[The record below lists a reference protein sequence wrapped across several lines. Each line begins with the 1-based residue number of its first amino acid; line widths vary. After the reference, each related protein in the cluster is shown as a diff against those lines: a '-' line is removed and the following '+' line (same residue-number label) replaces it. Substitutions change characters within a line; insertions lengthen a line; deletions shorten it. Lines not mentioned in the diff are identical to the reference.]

1 MELRLMELR
10 KRAGYRNR
18 DEFARVLGINK
29 HTYRS
34 WETGAA
40 MMSLSQAY
48 DVALALG
55 CTLNDL
61 VGMDSPV
68 RHYLDPRQAELNRC
82 WESLDPER
90 QDRIIANAQDMEVAK
105 RGESATSGQK
115 AQKTQALG

>member
-18 DEFARVLGINK
+18 DEFAQVIGVNK

-61 VGMDSPV
+61 VGMDSNA
-68 RHYLDPRQAELNRC
+68 RQYADPRQAELNRC
-82 WESLDPER
+82 WESLDSER
-90 QDRIIANAQDMEVAK
+90 QDRILADAHDMEAAK
-105 RGESATSGQK
+105 SLRNSTVSSSENVG
-115 AQKTQALG
+115 

>member
-10 KRAGYRNR
+10 KQAGYRNR
-18 DEFARVLGINK
+18 DEFAKKIGVNR

-61 VGMDSPV
+61 VGMDSCA
-68 RHYLDPRQAELNRC
+68 RQYSDPRQAELNRC
-82 WESLDPER
+82 WESLDSER
-90 QDRIIANAQDMEVAK
+90 QDRIIASAQDMVIAK
-105 RGESATSGQK
+105 GGHGISIQPAREA
-115 AQKTQALG
+115 